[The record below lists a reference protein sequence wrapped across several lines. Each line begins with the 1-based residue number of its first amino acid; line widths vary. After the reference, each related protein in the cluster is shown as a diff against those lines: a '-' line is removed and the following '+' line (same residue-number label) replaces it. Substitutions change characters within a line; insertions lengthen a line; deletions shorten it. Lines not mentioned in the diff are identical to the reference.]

1 MRYQGKVQKQIFL
14 AILVSIA
21 LVLHIVEASLPN
33 PFPIPGAKLGLANI
47 ITLLTLMLYGLK
59 EGLIVSILRVIL
71 GALLSGT
78 LSGPAFI
85 ISFSAAFSSTIF
97 MYIFFSFKNVFS
109 TISVSIIGAISHNM
123 TQLFVVALLI
133 STFNIYLY
141 LPFLLI
147 VAIPVGISTGYIAKI
162 VKEHLDK
169 LGYGG

>member
-1 MRYQGKVQKQIFL
+1 MKSQGRIQKQIFL
-14 AILVSIA
+14 AILVSMA
-21 LVLHIVEASLPN
+21 LVLHIVEASFPN

-47 ITLLTLMLYGLK
+47 ITLLTLMMFGLK
-59 EGLIVSILRVIL
+59 EALIVSILRVIL
-71 GALLSGT
+71 GSLLSGT

-85 ISFSAAFSSTIF
+85 ISFSAAFTSTVF
-97 MYIFFSFKNVFS
+97 MYIFLKFKNIFS
-109 TISVSIIGAISHNM
+109 TISVSVVGAITHNI

-147 VAIPVGISTGYIAKI
+147 VAIPVGISTGFIAKV

-169 LGYGG
+169 LAYRE